1 MGKGKNI
8 EYMVGVVIFTLVEW
22 LNYYLVYRN
31 VFGVTFIKNKIP
43 YIIVILLISVLQAIC
58 FLKTG
63 NEWRDIN
70 IILLGLV
77 AFPVLAKS
85 KRVKVG
91 ILFPVVLLLS
101 SLVNI
106 LGSYGLAAILG
117 IHQDVLCDSWEL
129 TALAECTGI
138 IVFVIYGKVA
148 SKKLPED
155 MKFSWWQVCAIVLGP
170 ICCIMLI
177 GFAQGVW
184 NNDHFIFELKEE
196 VLTASILL
204 TFLFIALMVMQQ
216 MIRSRALKIQ
226 LENEEYRLYLQG
238 QHEHIKRI
246 LDEDERRRRLKHDMK
261 AHILALSTYAQRGEM
276 EAIQTY
282 IQKMEEAFC
291 AEEVKRYTG
300 ILGVDA
306 IINDIHRKA
315 KEQNVTWSFS
325 GTMPEK
331 ESISVF
337 EWCVLFSNLLTNA
350 LEATQESK
358 AEKRIEVSISNM
370 REQVVLIVRNTC
382 NEKIRGTIRPQTAKQ
397 DKVKHGLGLKN
408 VEEIVNKQDGTIS
421 YFASEGWFEIDVVL

>member
-1 MGKGKNI
+1 MI
-8 EYMVGVVIFTLVEW
+8 GVVVFTLVEW

-31 VFGVTFIKNKIP
+31 VFGITFIKKKIP
-43 YIIVILLISVLQAIC
+43 YIAVIILISVLQAIC
-58 FLKTG
+58 FLKAG

-77 AFPVLAKS
+77 VFLALAKS

-91 ILFPVVLLLS
+91 ILFPVVILLS
-101 SLVNI
+101 SLVNV

-138 IVFVIYGKVA
+138 IVFTIYGKVA

-155 MKFSWWQVCAIVLGP
+155 MKFSWWQICAIVLGP

-184 NNDHFIFELKEE
+184 NDDHFIFELKEE

-204 TFLFIALMVMQQ
+204 TFLFIALMVIQQ

-226 LENEEYRLYLQG
+226 LENEEYRIFLQG
-238 QHEHIKRI
+238 QHEHIKMI
-246 LDEDERRRRLKHDMK
+246 LEEDEHRRRLKHDLK
-261 AHILALSTYAQRGEM
+261 AHILALSTYAQQGEV
-276 EAIQTY
+276 ENLQAY
-282 IQKMEEAFC
+282 LRKMDESFC
-291 AEEVKRYTG
+291 VEDVKRYTG
-300 ILGVDA
+300 VLGVDA
-306 IINDIHRKA
+306 IINDIYKKA
-315 KEQNVTWSFS
+315 KEQNVTWSFT
-325 GTMPEK
+325 GTLPEK

-337 EWCVLFSNLLTNA
+337 EWCVLFSNLLKNA
-350 LEATQESK
+350 LEATQESYG
-358 AEKRIEVSISNM
+358 EKKIEVNISNM

-382 NEKIRGTIRPQTAKQ
+382 NEKLQGTMRPQTVKL